1 MVARLVVF
9 LTLFLAP
16 ASGFGQVTPAQTQE
30 IIRHSAQATHS
41 DWERAPGFD
50 FCEVDKT
57 KTGSRTS
64 AVLMIAGSPYY
75 RLVQVNGEDLSPDQ
89 EAAEKRRLAS
99 VIEERQR
106 ETPDEKARRTAKY
119 QKERQHDQQL
129 LEQLTV
135 AMNFT
140 FAGHD
145 VVDSHQVD
153 VFEATPRPD
162 YVPKSMETQVLT
174 GMKGKLWIDKS
185 SFRWVKVHAEVV
197 KPVFMA
203 GFLARV
209 EPGTQ
214 FELQERPVN
223 AEIWLPHQFTMQAN
237 AKVLFLV
244 NKSSATD
251 ETYFN
256 YEPNGKLSIDSCKSK
271 NASEHE

>member
-9 LTLFLAP
+9 LTLFLAT
-16 ASGFGQVTPAQTQE
+16 ASGLAQMTPAQTQE

-41 DWERAPGFD
+41 DWERAPEFD

-75 RLVQVNGEDLSPDQ
+75 RLVQLNGEDLSPDQ

-99 VIEERQR
+99 VIEERQH
-106 ETPDEKARRTAKY
+106 ETADEKTKRTAKY
-119 QKERQHDQQL
+119 QKERQHDRQML
-129 LEQLTV
+129 GQLTE

-174 GMKGKLWIDKS
+174 GMKGKLWIDER

-223 AEIWLPHQFTMQAN
+223 AEIWLPRLFTMQAH

-244 NKSSATD
+244 NTSSATN
-251 ETYFN
+251 ESYFN

-271 NASEHE
+271 NASDK

>member
-9 LTLFLAP
+9 LTLFLAT
-16 ASGFGQVTPAQTQE
+16 ASGLAQMTPAQTQE
-30 IIRHSAQATHS
+30 VIRHSAQATHS

-75 RLVQVNGEDLSPDQ
+75 RLVQLNGEDLSPDQ

-106 ETPDEKARRTAKY
+106 ETADEKAKRTAKY
-119 QKERQHDQQL
+119 QKERHHDQQL
-129 LEQLTV
+129 LEQLTE

-162 YVPKSMETQVLT
+162 YVPKNMETQVLT
-174 GMKGKLWIDKS
+174 GMKGKLWIDQS
-185 SFRWVKVHAEVV
+185 SFRWVKVQAEVV
-197 KPVFMA
+197 KPVSMV

-214 FELQERPVN
+214 FEMQERPIN
-223 AEIWLPHQFTMQAN
+223 AEIWLPRQFTMQAH

-251 ETYFN
+251 ERYFN